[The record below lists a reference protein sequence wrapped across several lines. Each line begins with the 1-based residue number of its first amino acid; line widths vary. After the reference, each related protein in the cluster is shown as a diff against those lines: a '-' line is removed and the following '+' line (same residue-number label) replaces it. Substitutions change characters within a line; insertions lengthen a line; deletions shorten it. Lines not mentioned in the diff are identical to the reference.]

1 MLSISS
7 NFVILKKRN
16 FNAETQAILGVH
28 AIEEYQEIKQE
39 NRLGFILKIDSF
51 LLVQYA

>member
-1 MLSISS
+1 MSVVKKCYQ
-7 NFVILKKRN
+7 FQVILLFKKRN

-39 NRLGFILKIDSF
+39 NR
-51 LLVQYA
+51 

>member
-1 MLSISS
+1 MPVVKKCYQ
-7 NFVILKKRN
+7 FQVILLFKKKRN

-39 NRLGFILKIDSF
+39 NH
-51 LLVQYA
+51 